1 MTISPR
7 EKQVLVAIAEGYTAK
22 EIATQLYVSEHT
34 IITHKKRLLHKMKAQ
49 NSPALVKRG
58 FDMGVLKPSNPV
70 MNIMMNAAV
79 KSQD

>member
-7 EKQVLVAIAEGYTAK
+7 EKQVLVAIAEGFTAK

-34 IITHKKRLLHKMKAQ
+34 VITHKKRLLHKMKAQ
-49 NSPALVKRG
+49 NSPALVRRG
-58 FDMGVLKPSNPV
+58 FETGVLNPSNSV
-70 MNIMMNAAV
+70 INLMMNTRV

>member
-7 EKQVLVAIAEGYTAK
+7 EKQVLVAIAEGFTAK

-34 IITHKKRLLHKMKAQ
+34 VITHKKRLLHKMKAQ
-49 NSPALVKRG
+49 NSPALVRRG
-58 FDMGVLKPSNPV
+58 FETGVLKPSNSV
-70 MNIMMNAAV
+70 INLMMNTRV